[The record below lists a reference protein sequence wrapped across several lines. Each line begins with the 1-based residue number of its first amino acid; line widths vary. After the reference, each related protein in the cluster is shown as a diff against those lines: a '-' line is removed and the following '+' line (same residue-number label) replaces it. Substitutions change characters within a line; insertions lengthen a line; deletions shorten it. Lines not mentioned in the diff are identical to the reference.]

1 MFAHPR
7 QLREGALVLRILVPT
22 LILVA
27 LSCGAGTTER
37 DGEGGGSGGR
47 DAGRSDSSAAR
58 DGGAG
63 RDEAAGNAGK
73 DGGSDGMDGAAACF
87 SLFHSC
93 ALDTECCA
101 PNRCLNIT
109 GTSACQ
115 QEGPQM
121 IDGSAQP

>member
-7 QLREGALVLRILVPT
+7 QPREGALMLRFLVPM

-27 LSCGAGTTER
+27 VSCGTGTTGP
-37 DGEGGGSGGR
+37 DGGVGGSGGR
-47 DAGRSDSSAAR
+47 DAGRSDSSSAR
-58 DGGAG
+58 DGVAG
-63 RDEAAGNAGK
+63 RDDAVGDVEK
-73 DGGSDGMDGAAACF
+73 DGSSDGMDGVAACF

-109 GTSACQ
+109 GTNECQ

-121 IDGSAQP
+121 IDGSEPP